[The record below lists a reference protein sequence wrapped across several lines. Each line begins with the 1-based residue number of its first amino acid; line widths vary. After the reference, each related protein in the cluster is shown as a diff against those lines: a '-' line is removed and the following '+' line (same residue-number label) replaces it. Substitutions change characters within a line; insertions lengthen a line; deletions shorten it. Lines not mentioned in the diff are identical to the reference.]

1 MLEGPQSGVFLPRA
15 QSTMR
20 YGREMSLFSVEI
32 FVSFFSFFKTFL
44 KRLSNEGKVAVYF
57 GTVYKAFVFVRDI
70 LWIRKIIHK
79 ANVRLYISNGDLS
92 VK

>member
-1 MLEGPQSGVFLPRA
+1 MSEGPQSGVFLPRA
-15 QSTMR
+15 QSIMR

-32 FVSFFSFFKTFL
+32 FVSFSFFKTFL

-57 GTVYKAFVFVRDI
+57 RTVYKAFVFVRDI